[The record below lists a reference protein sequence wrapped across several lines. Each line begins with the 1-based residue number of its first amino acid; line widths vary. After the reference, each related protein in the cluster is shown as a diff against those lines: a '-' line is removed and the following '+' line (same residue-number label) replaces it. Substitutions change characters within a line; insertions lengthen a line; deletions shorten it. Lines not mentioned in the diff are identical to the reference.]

1 LYRYCPFCRAHLE
14 DREIDAAARRACP
27 ACDFVEWGNP
37 TPTAMVL
44 VRCGERC
51 LFIRQPF
58 FPPDLWGLV
67 NGFVE
72 RGETAEQAAVR
83 EVKEEVGLD
92 VRLATMAGT
101 FYFERKNLLLVG
113 FVADSDTMEVKPSE
127 EISEWQWATR
137 DEVKSLR
144 LGDSV
149 RAIARV
155 ATQ

>member
-1 LYRYCPFCRAHLE
+1 VYQHCPSCRADLE
-14 DREIDAAARRACP
+14 DREIDAVVRRACP
-27 ACDFVEWGNP
+27 ACAFVEWGNP

-58 FPPDLWGLV
+58 FPPGHWGLV

-101 FYFERKNLLLVG
+101 FYFEPKNLLLIG
-113 FVADSDTMEVKPSE
+113 FVADSDTMAVEQST
-127 EISEWQWATR
+127 EISEWEWVTP
-137 DEVKSLR
+137 DEVESLR